1 MTTVRLTGF
10 AASALDIDVGAL
22 DEPHASVLRAAWD
35 GRVLR
40 LSTDPAALEALRL
53 ALCELS
59 NVEDGIAKDSA
70 ESPDQKRWARAAL
83 RGLDRAGRV
92 VLRACPEKGGARG

>member
-40 LSTDPAALEALRL
+40 LSTDPAALEALR
-53 ALCELS
+53 
-59 NVEDGIAKDSA
+59 
-70 ESPDQKRWARAAL
+70 QFL
-83 RGLDRAGRV
+83 R
-92 VLRACPEKGGARG
+92 E